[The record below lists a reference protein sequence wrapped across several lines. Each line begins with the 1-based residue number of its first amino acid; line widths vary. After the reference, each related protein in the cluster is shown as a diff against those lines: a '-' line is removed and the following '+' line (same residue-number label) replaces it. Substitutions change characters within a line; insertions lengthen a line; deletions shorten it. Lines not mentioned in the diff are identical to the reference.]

1 MMAIGFLLAVEWRKP
16 IDIDKFTWERMK
28 WFVAYLL
35 PLNLALDA
43 RHCDER
49 LTSGGGSFD

>member
-1 MMAIGFLLAVEWRKP
+1 MAIGFLLAVEWRKQ

-49 LTSGGGSFD
+49 LTSRSGSFD